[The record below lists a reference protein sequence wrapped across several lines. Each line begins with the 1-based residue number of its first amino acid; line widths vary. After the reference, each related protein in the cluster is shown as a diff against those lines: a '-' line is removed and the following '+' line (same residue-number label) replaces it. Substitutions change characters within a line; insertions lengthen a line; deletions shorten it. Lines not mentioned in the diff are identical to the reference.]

1 MTSAVPPVGWDY
13 RSVEVSSFKDYVLEK
28 PLKEKSFVSLTL
40 AWDRLVEL
48 EDTNKNSA
56 FDIGESFRDR
66 GLNNLD
72 LYLMSADE
80 NNTGKSACSSI
91 SEVDSVQH
99 IFCQVPA
106 TGRYKIRVQY
116 RKQVNE
122 ASQSY
127 ALAWWTVPAP

>member
-1 MTSAVPPVGWDY
+1 VGWDY
-13 RSVEVSSFKDYVLEK
+13 QTVEVSSFKDYVLQK

-48 EDTNKNSA
+48 EDKNQNNTYE
-56 FDIGESFRDR
+56 IGDSFRDR

-72 LYLMSADE
+72 LYLMPADS
-80 NNTGKSACSSI
+80 NDTSLSTCASI

-99 IFCQVPA
+99 IFCPVPA

-122 ASQSY
+122 ASQPY
-127 ALAWWTVPAP
+127 ALAWWTVPTE